1 MTSACFLAP
10 RVLRWSR
17 MRGALQQC
25 MRDRHDYVYRQE
37 QEHEFSESSLY
48 LGSWKAPKDPREAEA
63 ALGLLRR
70 DYAKKVKDLR
80 KQYMYE
86 MEMQQQ
92 EKERKDEARRE
103 TIRLAKEER
112 KAAKAKIA
120 EGRAAERLLLDQEF
134 RETLRK
140 ERAEK
145 LELWRSREQ
154 QRGEKKQEKGD
165 LLRRQ
170 SSVWVGQSELE
181 KKILEAI
188 VDTTPL

>member
-1 MTSACFLAP
+1 MSNACYLAT
-10 RVLRWSR
+10 RVARWSR
-17 MRGALQQC
+17 TRGALQQC
-25 MRDRHDYVYRQE
+25 VRNRHDYVYHQE
-37 QEHEFSESSLY
+37 QQHEFSEPNSFLR
-48 LGSWKAPKDPREAEA
+48 SWKAPKNPKEAET

-70 DYAKKVKDLR
+70 DYAKKVKELR

-86 MEMQQQ
+86 MEMQRL

-103 TIRLAKEER
+103 SIRLAKEER

-120 EGRAAERLLLDQEF
+120 EGRAAARLLLNQEF
-134 RETLRK
+134 QETLLK

-145 LELWRSREQ
+145 LELWKSREQ
-154 QRGEKKQEKGD
+154 QREDKKREKMD
-165 LLRRQ
+165 LLRQQ
-170 SSVWVGQSELE
+170 SSVWVDQSELE